1 MKLMNN
7 KYLYVILLGI
17 LFLGYSCEGYDDL
30 IPSEYDKILSL
41 TVVGEQ
47 TLTLYETGE
56 DGNYPI
62 SVMKGGNKPNATAE
76 AKIKVMDEV
85 ELEIHSQVVGK
96 SYTLLPSNLYEID
109 NNDVS
114 FTSDEQFKKRNIT
127 LKTTL
132 ISELLKNSTENYV
145 LPILLY
151 SDRDSINSEKELLML
166 KPEVVTPVV
175 SYSES
180 STTLRISGEESTYE
194 FVLELPFESLWDF
207 ESTVVVDAN
216 SLPSGYDLVPEN
228 EITIENGGVISFKKG
243 HKQSEPLRITIKNS
257 DQFGAGFALPLI
269 ISDITMTGFEIPS
282 ASFMLYAAYNEVALD
297 ANMLSTNAQE
307 PSEGPLPNL
316 VDGNTATYFHSAWSV
331 GVSDTHYFQINL
343 KESITVCQFSY
354 INRNNTNGKPQDV
367 TIFVSSNGSDWKELD
382 RIDSGLPTDAA
393 SNYTSPKMTSSEP
406 FKYFRFSVNRTNSG
420 NAPTFFSLAEFTLFG
435 M

>member
-1 MKLMNN
+1 M
-7 KYLYVILLGI
+7 
-17 LFLGYSCEGYDDL
+17 
-30 IPSEYDKILSL
+30 
-41 TVVGEQ
+41 
-47 TLTLYETGE
+47 
-56 DGNYPI
+56 
-62 SVMKGGNKPNATAE
+62 
-76 AKIKVMDEV
+76 
-85 ELEIHSQVVGK
+85 
-96 SYTLLPSNLYEID
+96 SNLYEID

-114 FTSDEQFKKRNIT
+114 FTSDEQFKKRNTT

-257 DQFGAGFALPLI
+257 
-269 ISDITMTGFEIPS
+269 
-282 ASFMLYAAYNEVALD
+282 
-297 ANMLSTNAQE
+297 
-307 PSEGPLPNL
+307 
-316 VDGNTATYFHSAWSV
+316 
-331 GVSDTHYFQINL
+331 
-343 KESITVCQFSY
+343 
-354 INRNNTNGKPQDV
+354 
-367 TIFVSSNGSDWKELD
+367 ELF
-382 RIDSGLPTDAA
+382 
-393 SNYTSPKMTSSEP
+393 NK
-406 FKYFRFSVNRTNSG
+406 
-420 NAPTFFSLAEFTLFG
+420 
-435 M
+435 